1 MTDWIQTHYASQYYG
16 FINADILVHSSISDL
31 LPYITSKIHSPHVL
45 IVGRRYNSYVTEQDL
60 TVLRTKKDM
69 DRFIQSETYLNEQFI
84 PVAQDFF
91 FFTENTISGKTI
103 LPVVIGR
110 NRYDNYLL
118 NVCKEDSMCTL
129 VDVSESC
136 KW

>member
-1 MTDWIQTHYASQYYG
+1 MA
-16 FINADILVHSSISDL
+16 
-31 LPYITSKIHSPHVL
+31 VL
-45 IVGRRYNSYVTEQDL
+45 Q
-60 TVLRTKKDM
+60 TKKDI

-118 NVCKEDSMCTL
+118 NVCKEDMMCTL

-136 KW
+136 KCFDDDDEEEEEEEEEEDVDSQ